1 MTENLFHVKQMA
13 KSIPTFTTLHLA
25 LEVAPMQNSFD
36 VIVIGGGHAGCE
48 AATAAARMGAKTA
61 LVTHRFATIGAM
73 SCNPAIGGLG
83 KGHLVREVDALDG
96 LMGRVADA
104 AGIQF
109 RMLNRRKGPAVRGP
123 RAQADRTLYA
133 AAMQAAILETANLG
147 VIEAE
152 ADELL
157 VSNGRVTGI
166 QLADGHELSAGA
178 VVITTGTFLRGLIH
192 LGEKNWPAGR
202 VDEAPAMGLSK
213 SFENAGFT
221 LGRLKTGTPPRLDG
235 TSIDWSAV
243 EMQPGDDPPEPFSV
257 MTERI
262 TTPQIQC
269 GITRTTAATHEVIRA
284 NVHRSPMY
292 SGQIKSSGPRY
303 CPSIEDKIVRF
314 GDRDGHQIFLE
325 PEGLDD
331 TTVYP
336 NGISTSLPEEVQQ
349 AVLATIPGLERA
361 RMVRPGYAIEY
372 DHVDPRELGPTLQAK
387 RLPGLFLAGQINGT
401 TGYEEAAAQGLVA
414 GLNAALSAG
423 GAGGIVFDRA
433 EGYLGVMI
441 DDLVTRGIT
450 EPYRMFTS
458 RAEYRLTLRADN
470 ADQRLTDK
478 GIALGCVGQA
488 RSTRHGAKMATL
500 NAAKALAK
508 SLAITPN
515 EAARHGLSLNH
526 DGVRRSAFELL
537 AYPETGWAEVRAIW
551 PELGAIDPSI
561 AVHVEIDAKYDVYLK
576 RQTADVDA
584 FRRDEGLVL
593 ADVDYADVPG
603 LSNEARGRLEAARPR
618 TVGQAGRLD
627 GLTPAALGIL
637 AAYLRREARKRASGA
652 TA

>member
-1 MTENLFHVKQMA
+1 MET
-13 KSIPTFTTLHLA
+13 SD
-25 LEVAPMQNSFD
+25 SFD

-48 AATAAARMGAKTA
+48 AAAASARLGARTA

-104 AGIQF
+104 GGIQF

-123 RAQADRTLYA
+123 RAQADRKLYA
-133 AAMQAAILETANLG
+133 AAMQVAISETANLS
-147 VIEAE
+147 VIEGE
-152 ADELL
+152 ADELI
-157 VSNGRVTGI
+157 VVDNRVAGI
-166 QLADGHELSAGA
+166 RLADGSDLHAGS
-178 VVITTGTFLRGLIH
+178 VVVTTGTFLRGLIH

-202 VDEAPAMGLSK
+202 VGEAPAIGLSK
-213 SFENAGFT
+213 SFERAGFV

-235 TSIDWSAV
+235 TTIDWSAV

-257 MTERI
+257 MTDRI

-269 GITRTTAATHEVIRA
+269 GITRTTAATHDVIRT

-314 GDRDGHQIFLE
+314 GERDGHQIFLE

-336 NGISTSLPEEVQQ
+336 NGISTSLPEEIQ
-349 AVLATIPGLERA
+349 LAILPTIPGLERV

-372 DHVDPRELGPTLQAK
+372 DHVDPRELDPTLQAK
-387 RLPGLFLAGQINGT
+387 RLPRLFLAGQINGT

-414 GLNAALSAG
+414 GLNAALAASG
-423 GAGGIVFDRA
+423 GAPIVFDRA
-433 EGYLGVMI
+433 DGYLGVMI

-470 ADQRLTDK
+470 ADQRLTNK

-488 RSTRHGAKMATL
+488 RAVRHQTKMAAL
-500 NAAKALAK
+500 AAAKSLAK
-508 SLAITPN
+508 SLTITPN
-515 EAARHGLSLNH
+515 EAAKQGLALNR
-526 DGVRRSAFELL
+526 DGQRRSAFELL
-537 AYPETGWAEVRAIW
+537 AYPEVGWMEVRAIW
-551 PELGAIDPSI
+551 PELSTIDPSI
-561 AVHVEIDAKYDVYLK
+561 ATHLEIDAKYDVYLK

-584 FRRDEGLVL
+584 FRRDEALVL
-593 ADVDYADVPG
+593 GEIDYDLVPG
-603 LSNEARGRLEAARPR
+603 LSNEVRGKLNAARPW
-618 TVGQAGRLD
+618 TVRQAGRLD
-627 GLTPAALGIL
+627 GMTPAALGIL
-637 AAYLRREARKRASGA
+637 ASYLRREARRKTSKV

>member
-1 MTENLFHVKQMA
+1 MIARQE
-13 KSIPTFTTLHLA
+13 
-25 LEVAPMQNSFD
+25 SFD
-36 VIVIGGGHAGCE
+36 VVVIGGGHAGCE
-48 AATAAARMGAKTA
+48 AATAAARIGAKTA

-83 KGHLVREVDALDG
+83 KGHLVREIDALDG

-123 RAQADRTLYA
+123 RAQADRKLYA
-133 AAMQAAILETANLG
+133 AAMQAAIRETVNLS
-147 VIEAE
+147 VIEGE

-157 VSNGRVTGI
+157 VSSGRVAGVR
-166 QLADGHELSAGA
+166 LADGRELTAGA

-192 LGEKNWPAGR
+192 LGERNWPAGR
-202 VDEAPAMGLSK
+202 VGEEPALGLSN
-213 SFENAGFT
+213 SFERAGFT

-235 TSIDWSAV
+235 TTIDWSVV

-257 MTERI
+257 MTDRI

-269 GITRTTAATHEVIRA
+269 GITRTTHATHDVIRA

-292 SGQIKSSGPRY
+292 SGQIKSTGPRY

-331 TTVYP
+331 STVYP
-336 NGISTSLPEEVQQ
+336 NGISTSLPEEVQL
-349 AVLATIPGLERA
+349 AILATIPGLERV
-361 RMVRPGYAIEY
+361 RMIRPGYAIEY
-372 DHVDPRELGPTLQAK
+372 DHVDPRELDPTLQAK

-423 GAGGIVFDRA
+423 AAEPVVFDRA
-433 EGYLGVMI
+433 DGYLGVMI

-470 ADQRLTDK
+470 ADQRLTDN

-488 RSTRHGAKMATL
+488 RSVRHGAKMAAL
-500 NAAKALAK
+500 KAAKTLAK
-508 SLAITPN
+508 SLTLTPN
-515 EAARHGLSLNH
+515 EAARYGLSLNK

-537 AYPETGWAEVRAIW
+537 AYPEIGWVEIRGIW
-551 PELGAIDPSI
+551 PELSAIDPSI
-561 AVHVEIDAKYDVYLK
+561 AAHLEIDAKYDVYLK
-576 RQTADVDA
+576 RQIADVDA
-584 FRRDEGLVL
+584 FRRDEGLIL
-593 ADVDYADVPG
+593 SDVDYADVPG
-603 LSNEARGRLEAARPR
+603 LSNEARAKLQATRPR
-618 TVGQAGRLD
+618 TVGQAGRVD

-637 AAYLRREARKRASGA
+637 AAYLRREARRKITVASA
-652 TA
+652 

>member
-1 MTENLFHVKQMA
+1 MNFDPE
-13 KSIPTFTTLHLA
+13 
-25 LEVAPMQNSFD
+25 SFE
-36 VIVIGGGHAGCE
+36 VIVVGGGHAGCE
-48 AATAAARMGAKTA
+48 AASAAARMGAKTA
-61 LVTHRFATIGAM
+61 LVTHRFATIGVM

-104 AGIQF
+104 GGIQF

-123 RAQADRTLYA
+123 RAQADRKLYA
-133 AAMQAAILETANLG
+133 AAMQAAIAGTAGLS
-147 VIEAE
+147 VIEGE
-152 ADELL
+152 ADELV
-157 VSNGRVTGI
+157 VSNGRVTGVV
-166 QLADGHELSAGA
+166 LADGRKLSAGA

-192 LGEKNWPAGR
+192 LGERNWPAGR
-202 VDEAPAMGLSK
+202 VGEAPAMGLSA
-213 SFENAGFT
+213 SFERAGFT

-235 TSIDWSAV
+235 RSIDWSAV

-257 MTERI
+257 MTKAI

-269 GITRTTAATHEVIRA
+269 GITRTTPATHEVIRT

-331 TTVYP
+331 PTIYP
-336 NGISTSLPEEVQQ
+336 NGISTSLPEEVQL
-349 AVLATIPGLERA
+349 AILATIPGLEQV
-361 RMVRPGYAIEY
+361 RMIRPGYAIEY
-372 DHVDPRELGPTLQAK
+372 DHVDPRELEPTLQAR

-414 GLNAALSAG
+414 GLNAALAAG
-423 GAGGIVFDRA
+423 GGGSIVFDRA
-433 EGYLGVMI
+433 DGYLGVMI

-488 RSTRHGAKMATL
+488 RSRSHRTKMAAL
-500 NAAKALAK
+500 NAAKDVAK
-508 SLAITPN
+508 ALAITPN
-515 EAARHGLSLNH
+515 EAAKHGLSLNK
-526 DGVRRSAFELL
+526 DGHRRSAFELL
-537 AYPETGWAEVRAIW
+537 AYPEIGWAEVSAIW
-551 PELGAIDPSI
+551 PELSSIDSSI
-561 AVHVEIDAKYDVYLK
+561 AVHLEIDAKYDVYLK
-576 RQTADVDA
+576 RQIADVDA
-584 FRRDEGLVL
+584 FRRDEGLIL
-593 ADVDYADVPG
+593 ADIDYSLVPG
-603 LSNEARGRLEAARPR
+603 LSNEARFKLAAARPR

-637 AAYLRREARKRASGA
+637 AAYLRREARRKTTA

>member
-1 MTENLFHVKQMA
+1 MISRA
-13 KSIPTFTTLHLA
+13 DSY
-25 LEVAPMQNSFD
+25 D

-48 AATAAARMGAKTA
+48 AASAAARMGAKTA

-104 AGIQF
+104 SGIQF

-123 RAQADRTLYA
+123 RAQADRKLYA
-133 AAMQAAILETANLG
+133 AAMQAAIRETVNLS
-147 VIEAE
+147 VIEGE
-152 ADELL
+152 ADELIVL
-157 VSNGRVTGI
+157 NGRVTGI
-166 QLADGHELSAGA
+166 RLGDGRELSAGA

-202 VDEAPAMGLSK
+202 VGEAPAMGLSA
-213 SFENAGFT
+213 SFERVGFT

-235 TSIDWSAV
+235 TTIDWSAV

-257 MTERI
+257 MTDRI
-262 TTPQIQC
+262 ATPQIQC
-269 GITRTTAATHEVIRA
+269 GITRTTPATHEVIRA

-331 TTVYP
+331 STVYP
-336 NGISTSLPEEVQQ
+336 NGISTSLPEEVQL
-349 AVLATIPGLERA
+349 AILATIPGLEQVK
-361 RMVRPGYAIEY
+361 MVRPGYAIEY
-372 DHVDPRELGPTLQAK
+372 DHVDPRELEPTLQTK

-401 TGYEEAAAQGLVA
+401 TGYEEAAAQGIVA
-414 GLNAALSAG
+414 GLNAALASG
-423 GAGGIVFDRA
+423 GADPIVFDRA
-433 EGYLGVMI
+433 NGYLGVMI
-441 DDLVTRGIT
+441 DDLVTRGIS

-470 ADQRLTDK
+470 ADQRLTNK

-488 RSTRHGAKMATL
+488 RSLRHREKMAAL
-500 NAAKALAK
+500 EAAKSLAK

-515 EAARHGLSLNH
+515 EAARYGLALNR
-526 DGVRRSAFELL
+526 DGHRRSAFELL
-537 AYPETGWAEVRAIW
+537 AYPEVEWVSLRGIW
-551 PELGAIDPSI
+551 PELSAIDTTI
-561 AVHVEIDAKYDVYLK
+561 AMHLEIDAKYDVYLK

-593 ADVDYADVPG
+593 TDIDYADVPG
-603 LSNEARGRLEAARPR
+603 LSNEARSRLQAARPR

-637 AAYLRREARKRASGA
+637 AAYLRREARRKTSKASA
-652 TA
+652 